1 MMGNG
6 FCHSTHI
13 CNYLRVAKNLNNNK
27 ILRCTQDDKTDIFC
41 GILMKYRIF
50 GKIISGSYH
59 YIKVVYQY
67 IWEEVTFY
75 PSEKIY
81 DVGAKSDA
89 VMPIKSEKYITYML
103 GYVKKLENLKDKYVA
118 MMRVVL
124 GIDADTGQFL
134 PKPKGTKLSITQKQ
148 LLTTILG
155 NNAENVIDTVIENGL
170 GNEAD
175 NSDEP
180 EESSENQT
188 EILDAEALE
197 HERLMQSL
205 LTKIER
211 IKTNKQAYLEQITGK
226 NSGKFFSMT
235 FFTSEAG
242 QSIKTEID
250 TIKNNVLNL
259 ELYYNHEMHDLPLE
273 ISQASGRLKSDIQT
287 RMNHIDYYV
296 TALKECDA
304 EYIKTQYAS
313 TASCFDASS
322 YSDITD
328 SDFNFNDMPETVAAA
343 IEKYVPYRLR
353 AKIFD
358 FSQPIDVITEKM
370 SQSASELTQI
380 MQRYFREFL
389 FGFLEKNIFMMPH
402 YKVNRICNR
411 AFRWSG

>member
-1 MMGNG
+1 
-6 FCHSTHI
+6 
-13 CNYLRVAKNLNNNK
+13 
-27 ILRCTQDDKTDIFC
+27 
-41 GILMKYRIF
+41 MKYRIF

-75 PSEKIY
+75 PAEKIH
-81 DVGAKSDA
+81 DVGAKADA
-89 VMPIKSEKYITYML
+89 VMPIKSEKYVTYML
-103 GYVKKLENLKDKYVA
+103 GYVKKLESLKDKYVA

-134 PKPKGTKLSITQKQ
+134 PKPKVAKLSITQKQ

-155 NNAENVIDTVIENGL
+155 NNAENVIDTVLRNPI
-170 GNEAD
+170 GNAPD
-175 NSDEP
+175 NSDESG
-180 EESSENQT
+180 ESSENQT

-197 HERLMQSL
+197 HERLMQSIL
-205 LTKIER
+205 AKIEK
-211 IKTNKQAYLEQITGK
+211 IKTNKQAYLEQIIGK
-226 NSGKFFSMT
+226 CSTKYFGMT
-235 FFTSEAG
+235 FFATDAG
-242 QSIKTEID
+242 QCLKTEID

-259 ELYYNHEMHDLPLE
+259 ELYYTHEMHGLPQE
-273 ISQASGRLKSDIQT
+273 ISQVQGRLKSDILQ
-287 RMNHIDYYV
+287 RINHIDYYV

-304 EYIKTQYAS
+304 EYVKAQYAS
-313 TASCFDASS
+313 TASCFAADS

-358 FSQPIDVITEKM
+358 FSEFSDSVVQKM

-380 MQRYFREFL
+380 MHRYFSEFIWQ
-389 FGFLEKNIFMMPH
+389 FLEKNIYMMPH
-402 YKVNRICNR
+402 YKVNIACNHKFFQ
-411 AFRWSG
+411 AFRGSG